1 MRFFTL
7 KEMTATNTK
16 IKNFPETWEQMKN
29 LERLTLFLDKVR
41 FALGK
46 PIRVNS
52 AFRSP
57 YVNVA
62 VKGSS
67 TSAHLDGLAADIEA
81 WSGVEADNRRICAI
95 IESIGGYDQLLVYHE
110 KTSIASSKI
119 RFIHVSLPEEET
131 TPRNQLIHL

>member
-7 KEMTATNTK
+7 KEMTATSTK

-52 AFRSP
+52 GFRSP

-62 VKGSS
+62 VKGSPM
-67 TSAHLDGLAADIEA
+67 SAHLDGLAADIEA

-110 KTSIASSKI
+110 KPSIASSKI
-119 RFIHVSLPEEET
+119 RFIHVSLPEEAT

>member
-7 KEMTATNTK
+7 KEMTATSTK
-16 IKNFPETWEQMKN
+16 IKNFPETWEQIKN

-41 FALGK
+41 FAFGK

-52 AFRSP
+52 GFRSP

-67 TSAHLDGLAADIEA
+67 LSAHLDGLAADIEA

-110 KTSIASSKI
+110 KPSIASSKI
-119 RFIHVSLPEEET
+119 RFIHVSLPEEDM
-131 TPRNQLIHL
+131 TPRNQLIHM

>member
-7 KEMTATNTK
+7 KEMTATSTK
-16 IKNFPETWEQMKN
+16 IKNFPETWEQMMN

-52 AFRSP
+52 GFRSP

-62 VKGSS
+62 VKGSPM
-67 TSAHLDGLAADIEA
+67 SAHLDGLAADIEA
-81 WSGVEADNRRICAI
+81 WSGEESANRKICSLI
-95 IESIGGYDQLLVYHE
+95 DSIGGYDQLIVYHQ
-110 KTSIASSKI
+110 KPSIASSKI
-119 RFIHVSLPEEET
+119 RFIHVSLPGEGEK
-131 TPRNQLIHL
+131 PRMQIIHM